1 MILLPISQCG
11 LLMWESGWQNKVKP
25 GHDIST
31 AFKSSGNSCVFNSQS
46 ISGRRLPYLNHSSPG
61 DFVDSTPTARKLN
74 FVVLCILL
82 SSISDSRKKRSSK
95 TFTLPASRIDP
106 SKKEV
111 SDRDQQ
117 LLRSFNIVT
126 TLGLW
131 VSNIGTGCGRS
142 VLEMGAAFEKA
153 SGKASTET
161 LVKQHHLWNILK
173 GKALI
178 VGTSDKV
185 QKVDQ
190 NYQVSQQVNSAVA
203 KSAVFSNEYV
213 SIGALWVTVTC
224 NSIAKAA
231 AEVSQHAKEKVAL
244 AEEEQRR

>member
-1 MILLPISQCG
+1 M
-11 LLMWESGWQNKVKP
+11 KR
-25 GHDIST
+25 
-31 AFKSSGNSCVFNSQS
+31 SSLTWFN
-46 ISGRRLPYLNHSSPG
+46 LSSPAYNHDGVG

-161 LVKQHHLWNILK
+161 LVKQHHLWNILVK
-173 GKALI
+173 
-178 VGTSDKV
+178 
-185 QKVDQ
+185 
-190 NYQVSQQVNSAVA
+190 
-203 KSAVFSNEYV
+203 
-213 SIGALWVTVTC
+213 
-224 NSIAKAA
+224 
-231 AEVSQHAKEKVAL
+231 H
-244 AEEEQRR
+244 